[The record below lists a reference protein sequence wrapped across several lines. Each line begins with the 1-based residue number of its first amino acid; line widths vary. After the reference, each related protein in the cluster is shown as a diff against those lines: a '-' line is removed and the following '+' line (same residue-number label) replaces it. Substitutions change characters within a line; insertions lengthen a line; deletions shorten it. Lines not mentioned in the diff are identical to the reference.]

1 MTTFEPVDRDERTTA
16 VENAAYRWAFGFLTF
31 ALLIDVAA
39 RSFLRNEAPWD
50 LLFLVIAGGIIVNLL
65 QARARA
71 LPGHWSRR
79 VALAI
84 ACAALIAMVCA
95 LIAYSV
101 AR

>member
-1 MTTFEPVDRDERTTA
+1 MTPSEPVDRDERTTA

-39 RSFLRNEAPWD
+39 RSFFRDEAPWD
-50 LLFLVIAGGIIVNLL
+50 LLFLVIAGGCLVSLR
-65 QARARA
+65 QARERA
-71 LPGHWSRR
+71 LPGHWARR
-79 VALAI
+79 VAIAT
-84 ACAALIAMVCA
+84 ACAALIAVVCA

>member
-1 MTTFEPVDRDERTTA
+1 MTTFEPVDHDERTTA

-39 RSFLRNEAPWD
+39 RSLLRNEAPWD
-50 LLFLVIAGGIIVNLL
+50 LLALVIAGGILVNLR
-65 QARARA
+65 QARERA
-71 LPGHWSRR
+71 LPGHWGRR
-79 VALAI
+79 VAVTI

-101 AR
+101 GR